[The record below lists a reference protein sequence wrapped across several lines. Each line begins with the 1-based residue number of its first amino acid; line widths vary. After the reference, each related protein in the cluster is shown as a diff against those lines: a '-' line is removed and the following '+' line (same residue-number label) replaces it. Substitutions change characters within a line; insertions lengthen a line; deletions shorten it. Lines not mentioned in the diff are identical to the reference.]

1 MKKELFTNNIGTHR
15 SFRDYMMFMFFPIAV
30 SIDFNLTSL
39 TTEGILRVA
48 FDPYV
53 SVFGNLTW
61 GIVLGF
67 IGTGLYANERSIGTI
82 TTYLVLVGIFG
93 AILFPAQLVM
103 LFGLLLAFVLS
114 VIFYITFIESRT

>member
-1 MKKELFTNNIGTHR
+1 MLEIITSKLFFIV
-15 SFRDYMMFMFFPIAV
+15 AAA
-30 SIDFNLTSL
+30 IDFSLTNL

-48 FDPYV
+48 FNPYV
-53 SVFGNLTW
+53 SVFGNFTW
-61 GIVLGF
+61 GIILGF

-82 TTYLVLVGIFG
+82 TTYLILVGIFG